1 MRIRQPGDRG
11 HIQGYLLVLGA
22 AIAWGTV
29 GIFYAIIGRQYG
41 VAPETIV
48 FFRAAVA
55 LLVLLG
61 VLVAYRPGWLHIQWR
76 DLPLFVG
83 QGTIGIA
90 AFYLA
95 YVYAVHL
102 AGASVA
108 AVLMYT
114 APVWVTL
121 YAGRFLNEAL
131 DRYTLLS
138 LVGALI
144 GAAMVAQV
152 YRPGQFRINL
162 AGVAFGLASGIC
174 YACYSIFNKHALR
187 RYSPWTVL
195 TFGFIFGLPLLA
207 LAQQASEVRRVLSTP
222 GALLWLLALGTGP
235 TLGGGLLYAAGLA
248 RLPASIASIVV
259 AFEPVVASILAFVIL
274 GERPSP
280 GQMLGA
286 AMIIASIVFLAG
298 RGVRQ
303 KQSAQKR

>member
-1 MRIRQPGDRG
+1 
-11 HIQGYLLVLGA
+11 
-22 AIAWGTV
+22 V
-29 GIFYAIIGRQYG
+29 GIFYAIIGRQFA

-55 LLVLLG
+55 LFVLLG
-61 VLVAYRPGWLHIQWR
+61 VLATRRPDWLRIQWR

-83 QGTIGIA
+83 QGAIGIA
-90 AFYLA
+90 AFYLS

-121 YAGRFLNEAL
+121 YARRFLGERF
-131 DRYTLLS
+131 DRHTLLS
-138 LVGALI
+138 LAGALV

-152 YRPGQFRINL
+152 YHPAQFRITL
-162 AGVAFGLASGIC
+162 TGVAFGLASGVC
-174 YACYSIFNKHALR
+174 YACYSIFNKQALR

-195 TFGFIFGLPLLA
+195 TFGFICGLPFLA
-207 LAQQASEVRRVLSTP
+207 LSQQASEIRHVLSTP
-222 GALLWLLALGTGP
+222 RALLWLVALGTGP

-248 RLPASIASIVV
+248 RMPASTASIIV
-259 AFEPVVASILAFVIL
+259 AFEPAVATVLAFVIL
-274 GERPSP
+274 GERPGL

-286 AMIIASIVFLAG
+286 AMIIVSILALA
-298 RGVRQ
+298 RRDVRQ
-303 KQSAQKR
+303 KQPGHRSEEVQLSEGDAQLC